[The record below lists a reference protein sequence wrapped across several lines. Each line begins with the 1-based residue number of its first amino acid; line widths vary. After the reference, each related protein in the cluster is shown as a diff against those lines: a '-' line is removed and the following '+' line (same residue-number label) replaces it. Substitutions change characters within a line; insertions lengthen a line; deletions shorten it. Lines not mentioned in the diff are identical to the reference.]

1 MSTKKFVFDLD
12 GTLYRAS
19 AEIEKLVDKAVVS
32 FFKNKLQID
41 ENKAVELIKSL
52 RERYYYDADALGNEY
67 PFSKQEFLEYICDV
81 DVSSLPQDKELN
93 DLLRKLP
100 NDKYI
105 ITDSTK
111 KHVTDVLSQIKVD
124 KDLFKNIFDGHD
136 MHYSFKCT
144 GKGFAK
150 FLQKY
155 GLSASECI
163 VFEDNGDNL
172 RAAKK
177 LGFITIGIGN
187 KINAEDVAFCDY
199 LYKDIKEALLSVMAI
214 FCD

>member
-1 MSTKKFVFDLD
+1 MSAKKFVFDLD
-12 GTLYRAS
+12 GTLYKAS
-19 AEIEKLVDKAVVS
+19 ETIEKLVDRAVVS

-41 ENKAVELIKSL
+41 EKDAVELIKNL
-52 RERYYYDADALGNEY
+52 RERYYYDADALGKEY

-81 DVSSLPQDKELN
+81 DVSTLPQDLELN
-93 DLLRKLP
+93 AVLHNLP
-100 NDKYI
+100 NEKYI

-124 KDLFKNIFDGHD
+124 KELFKEIFDGHD
-136 MHYSFKCT
+136 MKYSFKCT
-144 GKGFAK
+144 GVGFNR

-172 RAAKK
+172 QAAKK
-177 LGFITIGIGN
+177 LGFITVGIGD
-187 KINAEDVAFCDY
+187 KISAANTQFCDY
-199 LYKDIKEALLSVMAI
+199 IYHDTKEAILSVRTI